1 MSSKK
6 YSIHKAPLTDQ
17 IQPDVFFD
25 STDAFFISAS
35 KTKSQ
40 TFEFGLTILKRAAA
54 FQSGTAFA
62 TSIR

>member
-1 MSSKK
+1 
-6 YSIHKAPLTDQ
+6 
-17 IQPDVFFD
+17 FFD